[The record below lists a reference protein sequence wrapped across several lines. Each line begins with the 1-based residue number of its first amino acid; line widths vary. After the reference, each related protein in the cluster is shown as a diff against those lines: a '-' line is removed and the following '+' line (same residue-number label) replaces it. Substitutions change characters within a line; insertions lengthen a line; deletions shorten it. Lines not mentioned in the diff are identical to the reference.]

1 MYSVTNRD
9 KMIQQLRRT
18 IFINGHLGNANFHDQ
33 SVISTF
39 ILSNKAN
46 NQKICALNQ
55 C

>member
-18 IFINGHLGNANFHDQ
+18 IFINGHLGNAHFHDQ

-39 ILSNKAN
+39 ILANKTN